1 LASPDPLGRDSGSAI
16 ITVMILSVP
25 DEARWIRS
33 EPRRSLD
40 ASVLERVV
48 RTAFP
53 HCRVAQLRPLTDGFR
68 NANFKVQLDTGGLVV
83 VRIYEHDASLC
94 QKEVDL
100 FSLVAGS
107 VPVPRVIHAEPGGL
121 ENLPPFVL
129 MRYVE
134 GVTFRSL
141 KRSRDKEAIAQASF
155 SVGETLAAI
164 GRFRFPRSGWLA
176 PGPIVTK
183 PLLEGPEA
191 MPRFVDQCLASTN
204 LKLRMPA
211 ELRDR
216 THAFVWSWAARLAE
230 FDSHASLVHGDFG
243 KRNLLVSCVDG
254 KWSVAAVLDWEF
266 AVSSSPLADLG
277 HFLRYESHTHPFA
290 EPHFSDGYLHAGG
303 VLPHDWRR
311 LARLVDLTALCES
324 LTHEQLPDPVV
335 AELVELVRATVEN
348 RDPQL

>member
-1 LASPDPLGRDSGSAI
+1 MGRDGGSAI
-16 ITVMILSVP
+16 ITVVIPGAP

-33 EPRRSLD
+33 GPRRSLD

-53 HCRVAQLRPLTDGFR
+53 HCHVAQMQPLTDGFR
-68 NANFKVQLDTGGLVV
+68 NANFKVQLDTSELVV

-100 FSLVAGS
+100 FNLVAGS
-107 VPVPRVIHAEPGGL
+107 VPVPPVIHAEPSGL

-134 GVTFRSL
+134 GVTFHSL

-164 GRFRFPRSGWLA
+164 SRFKFPRSGWLA

-183 PLLEGPEA
+183 PLLERPEPT
-191 MPRFVDQCLASTN
+191 PRFVDQCLASTN
-204 LKLRMPA
+204 LKLRMPV

-216 THAFVWSWAARLAE
+216 THALVWSWATRLAE
-230 FDSHASLVHGDFG
+230 LDSQACLVHGDFG
-243 KRNLLVSCVDG
+243 KRNLLVSCGDG

-277 HFLRYESHTHPFA
+277 HFLRYESHTRPFA
-290 EPHFSDGYLHAGG
+290 EPHFSDGYVRAGG
-303 VLPHDWRR
+303 TLPHEWRR
-311 LARLVDLTALCES
+311 AARLVDLTGLCES
-324 LTHEQLPDPVV
+324 LTHAQLPDPVV

-348 RDPQL
+348 RDPLLS